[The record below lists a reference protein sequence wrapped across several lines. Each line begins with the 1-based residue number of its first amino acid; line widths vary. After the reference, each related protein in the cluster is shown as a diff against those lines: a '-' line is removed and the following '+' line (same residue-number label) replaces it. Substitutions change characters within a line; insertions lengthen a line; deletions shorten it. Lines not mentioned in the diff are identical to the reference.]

1 MPRLSFRRIIRRP
14 ITLLPL
20 LINIAV
26 LLPTPANAELYTTN
40 GANDFY
46 FTIETQQQFTV
57 RAYASQYGIDSM
69 LWLYD
74 AAEQQLAAND
84 DYFGLDSYISISLPA
99 GTYRLRTGVC
109 CGDPNRWYG
118 TSYQIDTSFAVVGG
132 VAVTTTTSTTSTT
145 TTEPPTT
152 ITEPPTTTTQ
162 EPTTTT
168 EASTTTVAPPTT
180 ETTEVPTT
188 VPEPTTTSTVSLPTS
203 TEPEPTTTTS
213 ELPPTSTTQPD
224 VPETASTTT
233 STVAEPTT
241 TQAPE
246 TTLPPETT
254 TSSTSTSTTVKVP
267 TVTTSS
273 EPIPMRPVVT
283 TQPVVVAPTTTT
295 TSEPAPRSEQVGS
308 TTTVPPTTVPF
319 TVPEVVVELP
329 PAEVLAELPVEQ
341 LQEVFE
347 SINME
352 SLTPEQQDQLIEQL
366 TSAPDEVKE
375 EFEETINVF
384 SGGFDTYVPTGSTID
399 VGTRRVIVAVS
410 SVLSVLPIPSSA
422 PPSAPTSGPT
432 GGAPSDGGGTTSEE
446 KPRRSRRGRI

>member
-26 LLPTPANAELYTTN
+26 LLPQPVRAEQYTTN

-57 RAYASQYGIDSM
+57 RAYAQQYGIDSM

-74 AAEQQLAAND
+74 SANQQLSAND
-84 DYFGLDSYISISLPA
+84 DYYGLDSYISISLPA

-118 TSYQIDTSFAVVGG
+118 QWYQIDTNFAVVGG
-132 VAVTTTTSTTSTT
+132 VEVTTT
-145 TTEPPTT
+145 TTEPSTT
-152 ITEPPTTTTQ
+152 TTEPPTTTTQ

-168 EASTTTVAPPTT
+168 SSTTTVAPPTT
-180 ETTEVPTT
+180 ETTLPPTT
-188 VPEPTTTSTVSLPTS
+188 VPETTTSTVSLPTT

-213 ELPPTSTTQPD
+213 EPTQTSTTQPD
-224 VPETASTTT
+224 VPETVAPTT
-233 STVAEPTT
+233 SLVDASTT

-246 TTLPPETT
+246 TTLPPTTT

-273 EPIPMRPVVT
+273 VVTTT
-283 TQPVVVAPTTTT
+283 TQPVVVATTTTT

-308 TTTVPPTTVPF
+308 TTVSPTTVPF
-319 TVPEVVVELP
+319 TPPAVVVELP
-329 PAEVLAELPVEQ
+329 PAEVLLELPPEQ

-347 SINME
+347 NIDIE
-352 SLTPEQQDQLIEQL
+352 SLTPEQQEVLIEQL
-366 TSAPDEVKE
+366 TNAPAEVKE
-375 EFEETINVF
+375 TFEATVNVF
-384 SGGFDTYVPTGSTID
+384 GGGFDTYVPTGSTID
-399 VGTRRVIVAVS
+399 VGTRRVIVAAS
-410 SVLSVLPIPSSA
+410 SVLSVLPVPSSA
-422 PPSAPTSGPT
+422 PPSAPTSGPS
-432 GGAPSDGGGTTSEE
+432 GGTPSDGGGTTSEE